1 MNPMMNNS
9 IVEQL
14 LNLRIQLHNI
24 GINSFNIDNNICMN
38 CFNYS
43 GVLKNISDK
52 INLIINGNNI
62 KKQFMMNQQIM
73 MPNQMIHFA
82 QFYQAENENLNK
94 EKINFVFRDFFQNIY
109 YNKINNKT
117 KEIKNIEELLN
128 QYI

>member
-1 MNPMMNNS
+1 
-9 IVEQL
+9 
-14 LNLRIQLHNI
+14 
-24 GINSFNIDNNICMN
+24 MN

-73 MPNQMIHFA
+73 MPNQMIPFA
-82 QFYQAENENLNK
+82 QFYQAENENLYI
-94 EKINFVFRDFFQNIY
+94 EKINFVCGDTSG
-109 YNKINNKT
+109 NKIINPAKLGT
-117 KEIKNIEELLN
+117 TIEELLN